1 MKREIVVEMK
11 GSKTPGNGRWWEFY
25 FVRYFVGTVLGM
37 VVVAFLNFD
46 GGSALQGKIL
56 PNMENVSDID
66 FGHALVLAAIGLAF
80 CYISSAPVLV
90 LHALRGVFSS
100 KFIDST
106 RIDCVNLGAASIASI
121 AVITL
126 VFGISGYL
134 LFDSLFPTKGAN
146 FFSVFSISTFLI
158 VVGLQL
164 HLYVVSLLSN
174 KYYVF
179 SYYKSLAVERAKR
192 QDGTSKYDEFIESY
206 KHLREHGNAFFI
218 LLMELVLALVLFSVE
233 KPNIALLMALLWVAP
248 ACFVW
253 FLGTYLELSIGK
265 LEDNV

>member
-11 GSKTPGNGRWWEFY
+11 GNKTPGNGRWWEFY

-46 GGSALQGKIL
+46 GDSALQGKIL
-56 PNMENVSDID
+56 PNMENLSDID
-66 FGHALVLAAIGLAF
+66 FGHSLVLAAIGLAF

-100 KFIDST
+100 KCIDST
-106 RIDCVNLGAASIASI
+106 RIGCINFRLASIASI
-121 AVITL
+121 VVITL
-126 VFGISGYL
+126 TFGISGYF

-146 FFSVFSISTFLI
+146 FFSIFSISAFLI

-174 KYYVF
+174 KSYVF

-233 KPNIALLMALLWVAP
+233 KTHIALLIALLWIAP

-265 LEDNV
+265 LEDNA

>member
-11 GSKTPGNGRWWEFY
+11 GNKPAGSGRWWEFY
-25 FVRYFVGTVLGM
+25 FVRYFVGTVLGI
-37 VVVAFLNFD
+37 VVIAFLNFD
-46 GGSALQGKIL
+46 SNSALQGKIL
-56 PNMENVSDID
+56 PNMKNVSDID
-66 FGHALVLAAIGLAF
+66 FGHSLVLAAIGLAF

-100 KFIDST
+100 KCGDST
-106 RIDCVNLGAASIASI
+106 RIRCTNFRLVNIASI
-121 AVITL
+121 ILIIFT
-126 VFGISGYL
+126 FGILGF
-134 LFDSLFPTKGAN
+134 LFFDNLFPTKGAN
-146 FFSVFSISTFLI
+146 FFSIFSISTFLI
-158 VVGLQL
+158 IIGLQL
-164 HLYVVSLLSN
+164 HVYSVSLLSN
-174 KYYVF
+174 KSYVF
-179 SYYKSLAVERAKR
+179 NYYKKLAIERAKR

-233 KPNIALLMALLWVAP
+233 KTHIALLMALLWITP

-265 LEDNV
+265 LEENA